1 MILLLSSRQ
10 RQSILYPVRGSF
22 ILRERGWLVSA
33 PTQGNVAIARHR
45 IARHYEALVRVPTGC
60 AEEGQQ
66 CRGYYR
72 APFGSN
78 ACSRSPELAV
88 EAAPHAQRRLGR
100 SKIAAAALA
109 NNRPQIAAYI
119 GTIDWAARLKAQLNK
134 QNGRYE
140 AAHLRR
146 GGILMPVR

>member
-1 MILLLSSRQ
+1 MILPLSSRQ

-72 APFGSN
+72 APFW
-78 ACSRSPELAV
+78 L
-88 EAAPHAQRRLGR
+88 QRL
-100 SKIAAAALA
+100 
-109 NNRPQIAAYI
+109 
-119 GTIDWAARLKAQLNK
+119 LKK
-134 QNGRYE
+134 PRT
-140 AAHLRR
+140 R
-146 GGILMPVR
+146 G